1 MKKLESKTAF
11 HLFKPEATV
20 FVVAYDS
27 VLQRPTGM
35 VAGYNMKCS
44 SNPSMLAVALWIEG
58 YTHKVIQR
66 EKEFVI
72 AVPSKAMEK
81 YISVFGKLHGNDVDK
96 FVKTNIPT
104 KKAEFV
110 KAPLLEEAYLNFEC
124 KLVKEVESGDHIL
137 FIGEV
142 LQAYQN
148 EDNGVILNMGRK
160 DGERVFKEFYPT
172 RL

>member
-1 MKKLESKTAF
+1 MKKLDNKTAF

-20 FVVAYDS
+20 FVIAYDS
-27 VLQRPTGM
+27 VLQRPTDM

-44 SNPSMLAVALWIEG
+44 SKPAMLAVALWVEG

-81 YISVFGKLHGNDVDK
+81 YIPVFGKLHGNEVDK
-96 FVKTNIPT
+96 FAKTQMPT
-104 KKAEFV
+104 RKAKFI
-110 KAPLLEEAYLNFEC
+110 KAPLIEEAYMNFEC

-148 EDNGVILNMGRK
+148 EDRGIILNMGRK
-160 DGERVFKEFYPT
+160 GGERVFKEFFT
-172 RL
+172 KDL

>member
-1 MKKLESKTAF
+1 MEKLENKAAF
-11 HLFKPEATV
+11 QLFKPEATV
-20 FVVAYDS
+20 FVIAYDS

-44 SNPSMLAVALWIEG
+44 SNPSMLAVALWVEG
-58 YTHKVIQR
+58 YTHKVIHK

-72 AVPSKAMEK
+72 AVPSLAMEK
-81 YISVFGKLHGNDVDK
+81 YIPIFGKLHGNEVDK
-96 FVKTNIPT
+96 FAKTSIPN
-104 KKAEFV
+104 KKAKFV

-148 EDNGVILNMGRK
+148 ENVGVILNMGGK
-160 DGERVFKEFYPT
+160 DGERVFREFNAQS
-172 RL
+172 L